1 MIAKVKNNILNAK
14 VFNLI
19 VYSEK
24 FEAVWDNFILNSQ
37 NSTFLHTRKYLNYHK
52 NKFQD
57 ASLIIYES
65 DQIIGVFPA
74 AIVRNIPFQVISHPG
89 ITYGGIIHKGGL
101 TGEKMITAMEMIVT
115 FYSGIGYKKLLY
127 KAIPYIYMKRPSQD
141 DIYGLFRLGASRVRC
156 DLTSVI
162 DLKSQRVLTDR
173 RKRSLKKAN
182 KVIDVQQDIN
192 LLNKFWDVLTINLKN
207 THNSNPVHSID
218 EISELVRKFPENIE
232 LWCGLYQLEVVA
244 GVIVFKTYNVWHVQ
258 YIASSELGNANSA
271 LDAVFQKIISSA
283 KDNEVRYFDF
293 GTSNEN
299 EGKILNNGLY
309 KFKTEFGGGGAVH
322 EYYEILF

>member
-1 MIAKVKNNILNAK
+1 MN
-14 VFNLI
+14 FDGTT
-19 VYSEK
+19 SEK
-24 FEAVWDNFILNSQ
+24 
-37 NSTFLHTRKYLNYHK
+37 
-52 NKFQD
+52 
-57 ASLIIYES
+57 
-65 DQIIGVFPA
+65 
-74 AIVRNIPFQVISHPG
+74 NI
-89 ITYGGIIHKGGL
+89 
-101 TGEKMITAMEMIVT
+101 
-115 FYSGIGYKKLLY
+115 KLLVPESENNSD
-127 KAIPYIYMKRPSQD
+127 AEIEISIVVPA
-141 DIYGLFRLGASRVRC
+141 LNEE
-156 DLTSVI
+156 LTIGEFV
-162 DLKSQRVLTDR
+162 DWCWEG
-173 RKRSLKKAN
+173 LKKAN

-232 LWCGLYQLEVVA
+232 LLCGLYQLEVVA

-309 KFKTEFGGGGAVH
+309 KFKTE
-322 EYYEILF
+322 LKC